1 MDELQPVNCYC
12 GWLRNKKHRSLI
24 LVIFTSSS
32 LPTFYSS
39 FPVPQF
45 ARVSHFDSL
54 LLTAIVAG
62 YGTRITEDIL
72 VIFTSSSLP
81 TFYNPFPVPQTDLVA
96 WHSYKGEWI
105 SNLGNLISLNNDVC
119 FSGTHW
125 VALLLWTFVELS
137 VRIFVRVVEQG

>member
-1 MDELQPVNCYC
+1 
-12 GWLRNKKHRSLI
+12 
-24 LVIFTSSS
+24 
-32 LPTFYSS
+32 
-39 FPVPQF
+39 
-45 ARVSHFDSL
+45 VSHFDSL